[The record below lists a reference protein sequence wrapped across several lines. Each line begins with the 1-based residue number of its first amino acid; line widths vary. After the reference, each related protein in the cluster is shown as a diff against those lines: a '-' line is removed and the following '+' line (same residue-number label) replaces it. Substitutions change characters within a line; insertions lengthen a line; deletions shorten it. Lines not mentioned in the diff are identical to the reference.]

1 LRHRYFEEWI
11 MAKSSGRYVAAALAA
26 FTPLTVVGVTTA
38 APSSADCVT
47 GQTEFDGNCVAA
59 TCKRSE
65 VRDAGTGECRSAL
78 SAALA
83 KAQAP
88 AVAGVTAQQW
98 SDAAQVAQQSGQIP
112 SGIGATKDVF
122 SVVNS
127 AIDIPTSI
135 LGGISDAADAVYYVG
150 KALGS
155 EGGSS
160 GTSAAKTSVSA
171 LATVADAAQSVSAP
185 TLVKVGL
192 PKIGVPKLFQNCLP
206 VKFAFFRPCI

>member
-1 LRHRYFEEWI
+1 
-11 MAKSSGRYVAAALAA
+11 MANSSGGYVAAALAA
-26 FTPLTVVGVTTA
+26 FTPLTVVGVITA

-47 GQTEFDGNCVAA
+47 GQSEFNGNCVSS

-78 SAALA
+78 SAALG

-88 AVAGVTAQQW
+88 AVASVTTQQW
-98 SDAAQVAQQSGQIP
+98 SDAAQVAQQSGRIP

-135 LGGISDAADAVYYVG
+135 VGGISDAADAVYYVS

-155 EGGSS
+155 VGGSSGSS
-160 GTSAAKTSVSA
+160 GTSSAKSSVSA
-171 LATVADAAQSVSAP
+171 LSTVADAAQAVSSP
-185 TLVKVGL
+185 KLVKVGL